1 VKLSKR
7 ILKNN
12 GVRAVLC
19 WLAAGLIRIIYLTNR
34 WQIIG
39 GDIPEKF
46 WTDGKPFIICF
57 WHGRIMMMRYIWRDK
72 RPISMLISDHQDG
85 QLIARTITH
94 LGIKSVVGS
103 TSKGG
108 ARALREMVKWINAGE
123 YIGITPDGPRG
134 PRMRISDGVIALSR
148 LSGVPI
154 VPVSYSVSR
163 GKNVGSWDRFL
174 IAYPFGRGV
183 FIWGDP
189 IHIGKDDQDQT
200 RLAVENS
207 LNDLTRRADELV
219 GREVIEP
226 APRAQAGEGGA

>member
-1 VKLSKR
+1 MKLSKR
-7 ILKNN
+7 ILTNE

-19 WLAAGLIRIIYLTNR
+19 WLAAGLIRMVYLTNR
-34 WQIIG
+34 WQVIG

-46 WTDGKPFIICF
+46 WADGKPFIVCF
-57 WHGRIMMMRYIWRDK
+57 WHGRIMMMRYIWRGK
-72 RPISMLISDHQDG
+72 KPISMLISDHQDG
-85 QLIARTITH
+85 RLIARTVSH

-108 ARALREMVKWINAGE
+108 ARALREMVKWIKAGE

-134 PRMRISDGVIALSR
+134 PRMRITDGVITLAR

-154 VPVSYSVSR
+154 VPVSCSVSR

-174 IAYPFGRGV
+174 VAYPFGRGV

-189 IHIGKDDQDQT
+189 VFVSKDGQEDV
-200 RLAVENS
+200 RSNVEKS

-219 GREVIEP
+219 GREPIEP
-226 APRAQAGEGGA
+226 APLPTSGGVDQ